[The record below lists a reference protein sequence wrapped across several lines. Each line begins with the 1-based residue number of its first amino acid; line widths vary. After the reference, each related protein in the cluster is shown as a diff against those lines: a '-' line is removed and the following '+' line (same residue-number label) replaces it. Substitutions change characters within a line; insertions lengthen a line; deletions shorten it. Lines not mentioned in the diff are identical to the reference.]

1 MSILAQTLH
10 QVDAVAKQAL
20 LPSANVAEFITHTFG
35 FFRSEHLATQQR
47 CLKKRVGISWGR
59 LSVSN
64 PVTFCDKRHIYQ
76 VFLSQ
81 NKEVLQ

>member
-35 FFRSEHLATQQR
+35 FFRSEHLAARQR
-47 CLKKRVGISWGR
+47 CLKKNEW
-59 LSVSN
+59 VSLG
-64 PVTFCDKRHIYQ
+64 VDCLFQ
-76 VFLSQ
+76 VL
-81 NKEVLQ
+81 